1 MIDIDILFTF
11 HESTIKT
18 NRSINIWN
26 QNKLIPGQV
35 HEWCLIQ
42 AGQNHC
48 VTTKAQKDMAL
59 FNKQRNKSS
68 TDSKFMH
75 MNNINTT
82 MLIFSF
88 VRLGDKHRLLGLC

>member
-35 HEWCLIQ
+35 HE
-42 AGQNHC
+42 
-48 VTTKAQKDMAL
+48 
-59 FNKQRNKSS
+59 
-68 TDSKFMH
+68 
-75 MNNINTT
+75 
-82 MLIFSF
+82 
-88 VRLGDKHRLLGLC
+88 